1 MLHPLS
7 LLPPSF
13 LSTFPSLLFSLPP
26 SFLSPSLP
34 LPSSPF
40 LSLPSC
46 PLLCSYLLSGVIDQ
60 SGMKIT
66 YLSKPRT
73 HNAGM
78 AFTGHGVTPIMI
90 TPPAVDEFTVIGNC
104 NSDCT
109 EKVRSHMPSRYII
122 ITFKTVCYVQ
132 YMYGQYICYSGVH
145 IAHCMTEAIT
155 AIFLEFN

>member
-1 MLHPLS
+1 MLSKECKQLADKFNLLFQLNCASPSLS
-7 LLPPSF
+7 S
-13 LSTFPSLLFSLPP
+13 PSLLFVY
-26 SFLSPSLP
+26 LP
-34 LPSSPF
+34 LPPVLPSSLIPFSVPPTPF

-60 SGMKIT
+60 SGIKIT

-109 EKVRSHMPSRYII
+109 EKVRSHMLSRYII
-122 ITFKTVCYVQ
+122 IAFKTVYYV
-132 YMYGQYICYSGVH
+132 
-145 IAHCMTEAIT
+145 
-155 AIFLEFN
+155 

>member
-13 LSTFPSLLFSLPP
+13 LPTFPSLLFSLTP
-26 SFLSPSLP
+26 SFLSSRLP
-34 LPSSPF
+34 LPSSP
-40 LSLPSC
+40 SHPVH
-46 PLLCSYLLSGVIDQ
+46 LLCSYLLSGVIDQ

-78 AFTGHGVTPIMI
+78 AFTGHGVTPLMI

-132 YMYGQYICYSGVH
+132 YMYDSIYATQVYTLH
-145 IAHCMTEAIT
+145 IA
-155 AIFLEFN
+155 